1 MCEPMTIAALGAL
14 AVGAGMQY
22 KAKKDRQADMRKV
35 QRRETERQDKFYQE
49 AATEQAQN
57 RDSYSRENV
66 EQKMADAAG
75 EREAQYALAE
85 AVAPRANEAP
95 VGSQGGNQVIAD
107 AFSRALTDAKA
118 QSDQQGTLRA
128 RLASF
133 GDALGEKAI
142 ENNRRTGKIGM
153 IGSLSQGSANVMPL
167 ELQHQATRERSM
179 ETIGGLLQA
188 FGGAMLGGGA
198 GLGATGAA
206 AGAAGGAASAPVNWS
221 SLFTSGRTPNLG

>member
-1 MCEPMTIAALGAL
+1 MTIAALGAL

-22 KAKKDRQADMRKV
+22 KANKDRQADMRRV

-57 RDSYSRENV
+57 RDSYTRENV

-85 AVAPRANEAP
+85 AVAPRANETP
-95 VGSQGGNQVIAD
+95 VGAQGGNQVIAD
-107 AFSRALTDAKA
+107 AFTRALSDAKA
-118 QSDQQGTLRA
+118 QSTQQGALRA
-128 RLASF
+128 KLASF
-133 GDALGEKAI
+133 GDALGENAI
-142 ENNRRTGKIGM
+142 ENNRRTGRIGM
-153 IGSLSQGSANVMPL
+153 VGSFSQGSANVMPL
-167 ELQHQATRERSM
+167 ELQHEATRERST
-179 ETIGGLLQA
+179 ETIGSLLQA

-198 GLGATGAA
+198 GLGGAA
-206 AGAAGGAASAPVNWS
+206 AGAAAGGASAPVNWS